1 MASSRI
7 GFLTFHALARLLDPY
22 RIIHEN
28 GYTKEECQQYKPV
41 VYSNTVQSMV
51 AILKAME
58 RLQIP
63 FHDPARAVSHC
74 LIYSIHVY
82 YANISRVHVHVSW

>member
-1 MASSRI
+1 M
-7 GFLTFHALARLLDPY
+7 
-22 RIIHEN
+22 
-28 GYTKEECQQYKPV
+28 QYKPV

-63 FHDPARAVSHC
+63 FSDPSRMVSV
-74 LIYSIHVY
+74 INFIHV
-82 YANISRVHVHVSW
+82 NLLNVLFLTVS